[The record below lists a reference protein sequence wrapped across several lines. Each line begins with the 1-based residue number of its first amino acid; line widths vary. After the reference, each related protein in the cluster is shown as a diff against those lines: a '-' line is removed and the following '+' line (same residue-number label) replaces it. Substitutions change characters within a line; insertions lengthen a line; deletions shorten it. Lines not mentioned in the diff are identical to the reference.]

1 MPVALITGISGQD
14 GSYLASYLIEMG
26 YHVIGV
32 VKDKKR
38 PLSFFTSTQMK
49 SIELIEFDFLDVK
62 SIAEKLHTYKP
73 NEIYNFAAYSSGSG
87 IFDNPIEMADL
98 NGLAVLR
105 ILEAIREVNN
115 NIRFCQA
122 SSSEIFGDAIDSPQS
137 ESSITNP
144 RSPYG
149 AAKLFADTMIRIYR
163 HKYKI
168 FACSAILYNHES
180 PIRRLEFVTRK
191 ITHEAARIKLG
202 LSNELRLGN
211 LDAVRDWGFAGDYIK
226 AMWLMLQKN
235 IPDDYV
241 ISTGEAHTVR
251 DFCNISFGYLGLD
264 YRDYVRQ
271 DPLEYRPFEKA
282 PLVGNS
288 SKARKFLKWSPVID
302 FQGLIKIMIDADLES
317 CSTNTLRE
325 R

>member
-226 AMWLMLQKN
+226 AMWLMLQK
-235 IPDDYV
+235 Y
-241 ISTGEAHTVR
+241 SR
-251 DFCNISFGYLGLD
+251 
-264 YRDYVRQ
+264 
-271 DPLEYRPFEKA
+271 
-282 PLVGNS
+282 
-288 SKARKFLKWSPVID
+288 
-302 FQGLIKIMIDADLES
+302 
-317 CSTNTLRE
+317 
-325 R
+325 

>member
-14 GSYLASYLIEMG
+14 GSYLASYLIDMG

-49 SIELIEFDFLDVK
+49 NIELTEFDFLDVK
-62 SIAEKLHTYKP
+62 NIVEKLHIYKP

-105 ILEAIREVNN
+105 MLEAIKEVDK

-122 SSSEIFGDAIDSPQS
+122 SSSEIFGDVIDSPQS

-149 AAKLFADTMIRIYR
+149 AAKLFADMMIRIYR
-163 HKYKI
+163 DKYKI

-180 PIRRLEFVTRK
+180 PIRRLEFVSRK
-191 ITHEAARIKLG
+191 ITYEAARIKLG

-251 DFCNISFGYLGLD
+251 DFCNISFSYLGLD
-264 YRDYVRQ
+264 YRDYVCQ

-288 SKARKFLKWSPVID
+288 SKARKFLKWSPVVD
-302 FQGLIKIMIDADLES
+302 FQGLIKIMVDADLES
-317 CSTNTLRE
+317 CRTNILRE

>member
-1 MPVALITGISGQD
+1 MPVALITGMSGQD
-14 GSYLASYLIEMG
+14 GSYLASYLIEVG

-49 SIELIEFDFLDVK
+49 SIELIEIDFLDVK

-98 NGLAVLR
+98 NGLAVVR
-105 ILEAIREVNN
+105 MLEAIREVDN

-149 AAKLFADTMIRIYR
+149 AAKLFADMMIRIYR

-202 LSNELRLGN
+202 LSSELRLGN

-251 DFCNISFGYLGLD
+251 DFCNISFSYLGLD

-271 DPLEYRPFEKA
+271 DPLEYRPSEKA
-282 PLVGNS
+282 LLVGNS
-288 SKARKFLKWSPVID
+288 SKARKFLKWSPVTD
-302 FQGLIKIMIDADLES
+302 FQGLVKIMIDADLEI
-317 CSTNTLRE
+317 CSTNRLHK
-325 R
+325 

>member
-1 MPVALITGISGQD
+1 MPIAFITGISGQD
-14 GSYLASYLIEMG
+14 GSYLASYLIEIG
-26 YHVIGV
+26 YRVIGV
-32 VKDKKR
+32 VRDKKK
-38 PLSFFTSTQMK
+38 PLSFFTSVQMK
-49 SIELIEFDFLDVK
+49 SIELVEFDLMDVK
-62 SIAEKLHTYKP
+62 SMAEALYTYKP

-87 IFDNPIEMADL
+87 IFDNPIEMAEL
-98 NGLAVLR
+98 NGFAVLG
-105 ILEAIREVNN
+105 ILQSIREVND

-122 SSSEIFGDAIDSPQS
+122 SSSEIFGEAIDSPQS

-149 AAKLFADTMIRIYR
+149 AAKLYADMMIRIYR
-163 HKYKI
+163 HRYKI

-211 LDAVRDWGFAGDYIK
+211 LDAARDWGFAGDYVR

-241 ISTGEAHTVR
+241 IATGESHTVR
-251 DFCNISFGYLGLD
+251 EFCNVTFSYLGLN
-264 YRDYVRQ
+264 YRDYIRQ
-271 DPLEYRPFEKA
+271 DPLEYRLSEKA
-282 PLVGNS
+282 LLVGDS
-288 SKARKFLKWSPVID
+288 TKARKILKWSPTID
-302 FQGLIKIMIDADLES
+302 FQGLVEMMVDADLKS
-317 CSTNTLRE
+317 CSTKC
-325 R
+325 